1 MTRAAPNA
9 SFVPRAT
16 FVDVVPYV
24 SDSAPAALHLADNTN
39 VFGAPPTALATI
51 HAATAEQ
58 VLHYPPSSGPV
69 LREAIASYHGVKPNE
84 VVLACGGDGVMD
96 CAFRALC
103 EPGEAIVFPVPTFM
117 MARYFALTN
126 ALTPIPVAMCAD
138 GSIDVEGLLAAP
150 ASLIYV
156 CAPNNPTGVQP
167 RAADLRALLERAT
180 GIVVLD
186 EAYSEFAGET
196 LVGEVVQQGRA
207 IVVRTF
213 SKAFGLAGL
222 RVGYAIGVPS
232 LMLEIEKA
240 RGPFAV
246 SSVSL
251 RAATAAITSDLP
263 WVQARVKDA
272 IASRSE
278 LVRLL
283 TERGLAPLP
292 SAANFVLVPVSGAR
306 RIAERLAKSGIAV
319 RAFEQLPGIGDALRI
334 AVAPLEAMRRVASAL
349 SERDE

>member
-1 MTRAAPNA
+1 MTRAEPNA
-9 SFVPRAT
+9 GFVPRPS

-24 SDSAPAALHLADNTN
+24 SNSAPAALHLADNTN

-58 VLHYPPSSGPV
+58 VLHYPPSSGPA
-69 LREAIASYHGVKPNE
+69 LLEAIASYHGVRPNE
-84 VVLACGGDGVMD
+84 VVLACGGDGVID

-103 EPGEAIVFPVPTFM
+103 EPGNAVVFPVPTFM
-117 MARYFALTN
+117 MCRYFALTN
-126 ALTPIPVAMCAD
+126 GLTPIPVAMSAD
-138 GSIDVEGLLAAP
+138 GSIDVEGVLRAR

-156 CAPNNPTGVQP
+156 CAPNNPTGGQP
-167 RAADLRALLERAT
+167 RSTDLRALLERAN

-196 LVGEVVQQGRA
+196 LVGEVVQQDRA

-222 RVGYAIGVPS
+222 RVGYAIGAPP
-232 LMLEIEKA
+232 LMREIEKA

-272 IASRSE
+272 IASRIE

-283 TERGLAPLP
+283 TERGLTPLP
-292 SAANFVLVPVSGAR
+292 SAANFVLVPVADAR
-306 RIAERLAKSGIAV
+306 RVAERLATRGIAV

-334 AVAPLEAMRRVASAL
+334 AVAPLDAMRRVADAL
-349 SERDE
+349 SELAP